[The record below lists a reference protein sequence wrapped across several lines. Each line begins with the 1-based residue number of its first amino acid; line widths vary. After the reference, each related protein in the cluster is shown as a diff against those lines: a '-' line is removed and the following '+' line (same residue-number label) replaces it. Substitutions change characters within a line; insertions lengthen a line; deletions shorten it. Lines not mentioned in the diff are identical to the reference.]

1 VYSQPTGP
9 RSIGGVLDAAVHLY
23 RDSFRYILPLLIA
36 NALLAVVPGLIL
48 GLNQAAATTPAEQGR
63 AVYQLMTSPGYWL
76 TFLVVLLVNLM
87 MYGAL
92 IGALDSVARGARMG
106 LGEALQLGLSRL
118 LRVIGASFLFGL
130 AVTVGFIL
138 LVIPGIY
145 LMGIFQL
152 VFVAIILENS
162 GVIGAFG
169 TSQRLI
175 KGHWWRSATILTVA
189 IIILV
194 VLSLLGGV
202 VAAFLAALKPGA
214 GTALIVNQLVGLIVD
229 IFVVGWMPCVL
240 LAMYYDL
247 KLRHEGEDL
256 ATRVNALAAR

>member
-1 VYSQPTGP
+1 VYSKPTGP
-9 RSIGGVLDAAVHLY
+9 RSIGGVLDDAFHLY

-36 NALLAVVPGLIL
+36 NAILAAIPGLVL
-48 GLNQAAATTPAEQGR
+48 GLNQAAAATPVEQGR
-63 AVYQLMTSPGYWL
+63 AIYQLMASPSFWI
-76 TFLVVLLVNLM
+76 TFLVALLMNLM

-92 IGALDSVARGARMG
+92 IGSLDSVARGGRMG

-118 LRVIGASFLFGL
+118 PRVIGASFLFGL
-130 AVTVGFIL
+130 AIALGFML
-138 LVIPGIY
+138 FVIPGIY

-152 VFVAIILENS
+152 VLVAVIVENS

-169 TSQRLI
+169 TSRRLI
-175 KGHWWRSATILTVA
+175 KGYWWRSATILTVA
-189 IIILV
+189 IIILL

-202 VAAFLAALKPGA
+202 VAGFLAALRPGA
-214 GTALIVNQLVGLIVD
+214 GTALIVNQFVGLVVN

>member
-9 RSIGGVLDAAVHLY
+9 RSIGGVLDDAVRLY
-23 RDSFRYILPLLIA
+23 RDSFRRILPLLIA
-36 NALLAVVPGLIL
+36 NAILASVPGLIL
-48 GLNQAAATTPAEQGR
+48 GLNQAAAATPVEQGR
-63 AVYQLMTSPGYWL
+63 AVYQLMTSSGYWI
-76 TFLVVLLVNLM
+76 TFLVVLFVNLM
-87 MYGAL
+87 VYGAL
-92 IGALDSVARGARMG
+92 IGSLDSIAKGGGMG

-118 LRVIGASFLFGL
+118 PRVIGASFLFGL
-130 AVTVGFIL
+130 ANTIGFIL
-138 LVIPGIY
+138 LDIPGIY

-175 KGHWWRSATILTVA
+175 KGHWWRSAAILTVA

-202 VAAFLAALKPGA
+202 VAALLAALRPGT
-214 GTALIVNQLVGLIVD
+214 GSILIVNQLVGLIVN

>member
-1 VYSQPTGP
+1 MYSQPTGP
-9 RSIGGVLDAAVHLY
+9 RSVGGVLDDAIHLY
-23 RDSFRYILPLLIA
+23 RDSFRYILPLLVA
-36 NALLAVVPGLIL
+36 NAILAAVPGLIL
-48 GLNQAAATTPAEQGR
+48 GLNQAAATTPVEQGR
-63 AVYQLMTSPGYWL
+63 AVYQLMTSPSYWI
-76 TFLVVLLVNLM
+76 TFLLVLLVNLT

-118 LRVIGASFLFGL
+118 LRVLGASFLFAL
-130 AVTVGFIL
+130 AIIIGFIL
-138 LVIPGIY
+138 FVIPGIY

-175 KGHWWRSATILTVA
+175 KGHWWRSAVILTVA
-189 IIILV
+189 IVILV
-194 VLSLLGGV
+194 VLSLLAGV
-202 VAAFLAALKPGA
+202 VAAFLAALKPGS
-214 GTALIVNQLVGLIVD
+214 GTALILNQLVGLVVN

-247 KLRHEGEDL
+247 KLRHDGEDL

>member
-1 VYSQPTGP
+1 MYSQPTGP
-9 RSIGGVLDAAVHLY
+9 RSVGGVLDDAIHLY
-23 RDSFRYILPLLIA
+23 RDSFRYILPLLVA
-36 NALLAVVPGLIL
+36 NAILAAVPGLIL
-48 GLNQAAATTPAEQGR
+48 GLNQAAAATPLEQGR
-63 AVYQLMTSPGYWL
+63 AVYQLMTSPSYWI
-76 TFLVVLLVNLM
+76 TFLLVLLVNLT

-92 IGALDSVARGARMG
+92 IGALDSVARGGRMG

-118 LRVIGASFLFGL
+118 LRVLGASFLFAL
-130 AVTVGFIL
+130 AIIIGFIL
-138 LVIPGIY
+138 FVIPGIY

-152 VFVAIILENS
+152 VFVAIVLENS

-175 KGHWWRSATILTVA
+175 KGHWWRSAVILTVA

-194 VLSLLGGV
+194 VLSLLAGV
-202 VAAFLAALKPGA
+202 VAAFLAALRPGS
-214 GTALIVNQLVGLIVD
+214 GTALILNQLVGLVVN

-247 KLRHEGEDL
+247 KLRHDGEDL

>member
-1 VYSQPTGP
+1 MYSQPAGP
-9 RSIGGVLDAAVHLY
+9 RSIGGVIDDAARLY

-36 NALLAVVPGLIL
+36 NAILAAVPGLIL
-48 GLNQAAATTPAEQGR
+48 GLNQAAAATPAEQGR
-63 AVYQLMTSPGYWL
+63 AVLHLITSPSFWIA
-76 TFLVVLLVNLM
+76 FLVVLLANLL

-92 IGALDSVARGARMG
+92 IGSLDSVARGGRMA

-118 LRVIGASFLFGL
+118 ARVIGASFLFSL
-130 AVTVGFIL
+130 AVTAGIIL
-138 LVIPGIY
+138 FVIPGIY

-152 VFVAIILENS
+152 IFVAIILEDS
-162 GVIGAFG
+162 SVIGAFG
-169 TSQRLI
+169 ISRRLI
-175 KGHWWRSATILTVA
+175 KGHWWRSAMILTVA

-202 VAAFLAALKPGA
+202 VAAILGALRFGA
-214 GTALIVNQLVGLIVD
+214 GTALIVNQLVGLIVN